1 MFRTADRRQT
11 RRCGYRTRGFTSR
24 RARPYTERHQT
35 VVSSRSVRHQSRQ
48 TSGGRHQSGKT
59 AGTGNTALICFV
71 AQRPASK
78 AVHGQ
83 ASDKRRQSVYSQ
95 SESPE
100 SQPES
105 RRAAGEPREPAGE
118 PGELLGEPGE
128 PESQSESPEIQPES
142 PESYSESR
150 RANRRAGELPES
162 PESQPESPFRSA
174 ASFVFWTR
182 STHLGSA
189 HGETT
194 TGQQRQSTVAG
205 RTLQ

>member
-1 MFRTADRRQT
+1 MRLQDT
-11 RRCGYRTRGFTSR
+11 RF
-24 RARPYTERHQT
+24 HQP
-35 VVSSRSVRHQSRQ
+35 S
-48 TSGGRHQSGKT
+48 
-59 AGTGNTALICFV
+59 
-71 AQRPASK
+71 SK
-78 AVHGQ
+78 AVHGETSDSRLQSVCLSPVATDVRRSASVRENGWDWQHRTHLFCSSTTSEQGRTRTGVRQ
-83 ASDKRRQSVYSQ
+83 ASSVGL
-95 SESPE
+95 
-100 SQPES
+100 QPV
-105 RRAAGEPREPAGE
+105 GEPGEPAGE
-118 PGELLGEPGE
+118 PESYRRAPRASRRAGEPVGEPGE
-128 PESQSESPEIQPES
+128 PAGEPVGEPGDPAREPESPESQPES